1 MSRGISCI
9 NFGLT
14 SSRREHFLCEEIFG
28 TSPMGFQPTLVAYL
42 CFFRSLLMLA
52 VTFGYFGF
60 VAFSSSLLV
69 VSVLQ
74 LFFSEVSYL
83 LVALVLMLLALWVL
97 VSLAVCLIFLKPFRV
112 VAWE

>member
-1 MSRGISCI
+1 
-9 NFGLT
+9 
-14 SSRREHFLCEEIFG
+14 
-28 TSPMGFQPTLVAYL
+28 
-42 CFFRSLLMLA
+42 MLA

-60 VAFSSSLLV
+60 VAFPSSLLV

-83 LVALVLMLLALWVL
+83 LVALVFMLLALWVL
-97 VSLAVCLIFLKPFRV
+97 VSLAVCLIFLKHFRV